1 MRWPSFCALVCQE
14 FPHIEASSL
23 KCVNLP
29 EVVLPHFNKKYQSF
43 FSSKKYFL
51 SRIVNFSS
59 RQFSTEKVWQHWYQ
73 LVWICTY
80 PCVQEIPQFNISPKA
95 SADNASLL
103 RHSIREFLKGQQ
115 PLWNVCQYSLTQ
127 GFNKMNEVF
136 FWPAF
141 FAKSLFLP
149 CKKHFSWTAAFA
161 CVGKIA
167 LNEEGEIGL

>member
-1 MRWPSFCALVCQE
+1 MFKK
-14 FPHIEASSL
+14 FP
-23 KCVNLP
+23 KFNL
-29 EVVLPHFNKKYQSF
+29 
-43 FSSKKYFL
+43 
-51 SRIVNFSS
+51 
-59 RQFSTEKVWQHWYQ
+59 
-73 LVWICTY
+73 
-80 PCVQEIPQFNISPKA
+80 SPKA

-167 LNEEGEIGL
+167 LNEEGEIGLKQKIKRKVLPMFAMVLRDPFIVDCLPTYFYILLLPYLSSFVLPVFWWKSGVFWLNS